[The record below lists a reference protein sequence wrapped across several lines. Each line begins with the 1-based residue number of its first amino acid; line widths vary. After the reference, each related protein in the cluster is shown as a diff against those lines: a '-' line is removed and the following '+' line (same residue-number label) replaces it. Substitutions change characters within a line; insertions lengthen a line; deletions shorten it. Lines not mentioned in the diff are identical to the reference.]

1 MLKVDQLSVAYGDL
15 QVLWD
20 ISLSV
25 EPGEVVAL
33 VGANAA
39 GKTTTIKAIS
49 GLVKALRG
57 KISLDGQELT
67 GRSPDQIVE
76 AGVVQVPEGRR
87 LFGTM
92 TVRENLELGAF
103 SKRARPHRQ
112 ANLER
117 VLSLLPELEK
127 KMDEPAASLSGGQQ
141 QMVAIGRG
149 LMAHPRLLILDEMSL
164 GLAPLLVKRM
174 FDLVMQV
181 AGQGTTTLLVEQNV
195 RQALACAHKA
205 FVLENGRVVMQG
217 KAADLAQD
225 DHLRKAY
232 LGM

>member
-127 KMDEPAASLSGGQQ
+127 KLDEPAASLSGGQQ

-217 KAADLAQD
+217 KATDLAQD